1 MEDEGTL
8 ENLEAGAKIAP
19 GKGIDQFGTIE
30 TRGVDFIPSVERN
43 SRPFELLTMF
53 FGPQFGW
60 GNMIF
65 GSLPILFGLGWWG
78 SFSSITVG
86 SIVGS
91 LIYIPMC
98 LVSPKTGT
106 NSQVSSGA
114 TFGVRGRL
122 LGSGIT
128 LFISVG
134 FFILLIWTAGEAV
147 IATGARWW
155 GTPQG
160 IGALSLVM
168 GLLIILTCVSAILG
182 HRTIE
187 RSLRFISPA
196 AGIAVILLFIAF
208 IPQFHAVHGG
218 NYYLGTFWPTWFIAV
233 TTSATLPIS
242 WGPFAG
248 DYGRYIRK
256 DASPLKI
263 AVYGGLGIFLGCWIA
278 MIGAAFAATAFVS
291 QAGNFVVALTNKSP
305 LWFTVPSVLVLG
317 IASNIASSTM
327 VLYNS
332 ALDIGSW
339 PYFYR
344 IKRWLTAVVMSV
356 IVMGLTYLLVVV
368 VNVIS
373 SIDAFVTIMVVT
385 ATPWM
390 VMVGLNYWFNRGR
403 YNEHDLHAYA
413 IPGYRG
419 MYWFQGGLD
428 LRALVSWA
436 AGVTM
441 GLMFSTTSFFT
452 GPLESS
458 VKGVD
463 LSWLV
468 AGLVGGGLYALL
480 QIGRAP
486 ALAPAF
492 APTVIGAN
500 GSIRSEVQ
508 PAAAYATTSA
518 RVKESEEMFGR
529 ILMPIDASHHS
540 DGIIATAEEV
550 ARIGGGEVRV
560 LHVTDVEVFG
570 RGGVVANDE
579 DDDAHKLVNRIV
591 QQLSASGIRAT
602 GAVRNA
608 LSGRI
613 DTAIVDE
620 AVDSN
625 STMIV
630 MGSRGLSSLEGL
642 FLGSTTQQVL
652 RLAEVPVLIVH

>member
-1 MEDEGTL
+1 
-8 ENLEAGAKIAP
+8 
-19 GKGIDQFGTIE
+19 
-30 TRGVDFIPSVERN
+30 
-43 SRPFELLTMF
+43 
-53 FGPQFGW
+53 
-60 GNMIF
+60 
-65 GSLPILFGLGWWG
+65 
-78 SFSSITVG
+78 
-86 SIVGS
+86 
-91 LIYIPMC
+91 
-98 LVSPKTGT
+98 
-106 NSQVSSGA
+106 
-114 TFGVRGRL
+114 VRGRL

-168 GLLIILTCVSAILG
+168 GLLIIVTCVSAILG

-187 RSLRFISPA
+187 KCLRFISPA

-248 DYGRYIRK
+248 DYGRYIRA
-256 DASPLKI
+256 DASPMKV
-263 AVYGGLGIFLGCWIA
+263 AMYGGLGIFLGCWIA

-291 QAGNFVVALTNKSP
+291 QAGNFVVALTDKSP
-305 LWFTVPSVLVLG
+305 MWFTVPSVLVLG
-317 IASNIASSTM
+317 FASNIASSTM

-339 PYFYR
+339 PYFFR
-344 IKRWLTAVVMSV
+344 IKRWITAVVMSV

-390 VMVGLNYWFNRGR
+390 VMVGLNYWFNHGQ
-403 YNEHDLHAYA
+403 YDEHDLHAYA
-413 IPGYRG
+413 MPGYRG
-419 MYWFQGGLD
+419 TYWFQGGLD
-428 LRALVSWA
+428 LRAMVSWV
-436 AGVTM
+436 AGVVM

-468 AGLVGGGLYALL
+468 AGVVGGGLYALL
-480 QIGRAP
+480 RLTQAP
-486 ALAPAF
+486 AGMPTPATATAIPVALADSNLEPASE
-492 APTVIGAN
+492 AEIPRVTEGAEMFQR
-500 GSIRSEVQ
+500 ILLAVDRSEHSSKAV
-508 PAAAYATTSA
+508 AAAQA
-518 RVKESEEMFGR
+518 
-529 ILMPIDASHHS
+529 
-540 DGIIATAEEV
+540 V
-550 ARIGGGEVRV
+550 AKLGGGDVRV
-560 LHVTDVEVFG
+560 LHVNDIEVFG
-570 RGGVVANDE
+570 RGGTVSSDE
-579 DDDAHKLVNRIV
+579 DDEAAKLVASAV
-591 QQLSASGIRAT
+591 QQLIANGVRAT
-602 GAVRNA
+602 GTVRSA
-608 LSGRI
+608 LAGRV
-613 DTAIVDE
+613 DVAIVEE
-620 AVDSN
+620 AAES
-625 STMIV
+625 SATMIV
-630 MGSRGLSSLEGL
+630 MGSRGLTNLEGVV
-642 FLGSTTQQVL
+642 LGSVAQKVL
-652 RLAEVPVLIVH
+652 HLAELPVLIAR